1 MKITAMPLC
10 LLLACSAASAD
21 DQQAARAS
29 LVVQLSGA
37 SLANLEGAFW
47 VCDYT
52 ATTRRASDHQIGMCT
67 ATYDALK
74 ERKFGGDFEALLLWW
89 QKNKA
94 AEYAK
99 LEAMDRPRQ

>member
-1 MKITAMPLC
+1 MKLNALSLC
-10 LLLACSAASAD
+10 LLVACCDAAAED
-21 DQQAARAS
+21 PQAARS
-29 LVVQLSGA
+29 LLAVQLSGA

-52 ATTRRASDHQIGMCT
+52 ATKRRASDDQIGMCT

-74 ERKFGGDFEALLLWW
+74 ERKFGGDFDALLLWW
-89 QKNKA
+89 QKNRA
-94 AEYAK
+94 AEHAR